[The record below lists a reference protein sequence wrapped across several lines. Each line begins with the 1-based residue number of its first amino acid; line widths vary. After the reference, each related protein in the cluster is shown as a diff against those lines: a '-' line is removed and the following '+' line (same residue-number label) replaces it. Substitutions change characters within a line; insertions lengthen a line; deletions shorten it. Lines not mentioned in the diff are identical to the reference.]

1 MRMNIEDREEVK
13 LLLDMVNI
21 YSPSGREG
29 RIAKY
34 LYERMSSDFAFDDVK
49 LDDVG
54 NVIGVYR
61 GKRPAVLLCS
71 HMDTV
76 PGRLPVRLEDG
87 YLLGRGSVDAKGSLA
102 AMILAAHALKESGYE
117 GEIVVAAVVDEEGR
131 GSGAKH
137 LARSGM
143 SVDYALF
150 GEPSGIGQITVG
162 YKGRI
167 QLRVNVETEG
177 FHASSPWLG
186 KSAFMHALGI
196 IDGLRSYVSSES
208 RESMFDSLTMCVT
221 MIQAGVSTNVAP
233 PSCSFTLDIRVP
245 PRLRSYRVVNDLL
258 ARVKEYVD
266 STEHG
271 VNVQVVPEEITEA
284 FLVDKSNPL
293 VSALSA
299 AIYRITGKSA
309 QLVRKTGTGDMNIL
323 GFSMSVPAAT
333 YGPGDPKLSH
343 TNHERLDLEEYL
355 RSIEVLEEALRI
367 LYSRHSKQER

>member
-1 MRMNIEDREEVK
+1 MSIENREEIK
-13 LLLDMVNI
+13 FLMDLVNI
-21 YSPSGREG
+21 YSPSGREA
-29 RIAKY
+29 RIARY
-34 LYERMSSDFAFDDVK
+34 LYERLTSDFSFDDVK

-54 NVIGVYR
+54 NVIATYR
-61 GKRPAVLLCS
+61 GKRPSVLLCG

-76 PGRLPVRLEDG
+76 PGRLPVRIEDG

-102 AMILAAHALKESGYE
+102 AMVLAAHALKESGYE
-117 GEIVVAAVVDEEGR
+117 GEIVLAAVVDEEGR

-137 LARSGM
+137 LARSGL
-143 SVDYALF
+143 SVDYVLL
-150 GEPSGIGQITVG
+150 GEPSGIHQITVG

-186 KSAFMHALGI
+186 KSAFSHSLEI
-196 IDGLRSYVSSES
+196 IGKMRDYVSKEGGES
-208 RESMFDSLTMCVT
+208 PFDSLTLCVT
-221 MIQAGVSTNVAP
+221 MMQAGVATNVAP
-233 PSCSFTLDIRVP
+233 PNCSFTLDIRVP
-245 PRLRSYRVVNDLL
+245 PRLRSYKVVNDLL
-258 ARVKEYVD
+258 SLVKEYVE

-271 VNVQVVPEEITEA
+271 VDVQVVPEEITEA

-299 AIYRITGKSA
+299 AIRKITGRSA

-323 GFSMSVPAAT
+323 GFSLSVPAAT

-343 TNHERLDLEEYL
+343 TNHERLDLNEYL
-355 RSIEVLEEALRI
+355 LSVDVLKESLRL
-367 LYSRHSKQER
+367 LYSRHNRQP